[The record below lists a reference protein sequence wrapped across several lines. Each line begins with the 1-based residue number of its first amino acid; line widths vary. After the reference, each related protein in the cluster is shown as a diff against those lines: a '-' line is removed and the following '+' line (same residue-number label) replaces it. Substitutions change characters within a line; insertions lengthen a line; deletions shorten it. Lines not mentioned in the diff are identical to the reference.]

1 MSGAR
6 GATVVEALAAL
17 VLAAIAA
24 AGLAAAAATA
34 TFHVRLA
41 RERTAALGLV
51 TEALEVQRTGAR
63 GGGDDAPIVDG
74 TPFVRRWA
82 AVDGRGG
89 ATALA
94 ADATWAGGALALGSE
109 AFP

>member
-1 MSGAR
+1 VNGTR

-41 RERTAALGLV
+41 RERTAALGLAL
-51 TEALEVQRTGAR
+51 EALEVQRAGAR
-63 GGGDDAPIVDG
+63 GAGADAPVVDG
-74 TPFVRRWA
+74 TAFTRRWDA
-82 AVDGRGG
+82 GASRGG
-89 ATALA
+89 AAAL
-94 ADATWAGGALALGSE
+94 DAHVGWPRGGVGLATG
-109 AFP
+109 AWP